1 MYRERDFAIVSDL
14 FWSKKS
20 HKRWET
26 LMERSGT
33 NSGEVSRSRFKNERI
48 TVLFD
53 LKSESCETFEHQ
65 EDEKKGVEEDS
76 FYWDEKL
83 YSGENPVLGT
93 KNLG

>member
-1 MYRERDFAIVSDL
+1 VILSFRKRERECTVNVILQSFQTFSGL
-14 FWSKKS
+14 
-20 HKRWET
+20 KR
-26 LMERSGT
+26 
-33 NSGEVSRSRFKNERI
+33 GEVSRSRFKNERI